1 MAATKAESIT
11 APVSEAWVSRR
22 CPSFK
27 APVISRAKPAS
38 SSSASAAT
46 DAVKLEKVL
55 VTGCTNRAGYRVGD
69 DTAYAH
75 DVLSN
80 IWRKCRAIGSCG
92 DQSGRPISR

>member
-1 MAATKAESIT
+1 LIRPDGRDQSWVNHRACSK
-11 APVSEAWVSRR
+11 AWVSRR

-27 APVISRAKPAS
+27 AAVISRAKPAS

-69 DTAYAH
+69 DTAYTH

-80 IWRKCRAIGSCG
+80 IAVNAV
-92 DQSGRPISR
+92 Q